1 MIRRPTRSTRTDTLF
16 PYTTLFRSDLLRV
29 EPARIALVIYRLV
42 TREKLRIE
50 EQLGV
55 EGGELGAPFGVDILD
70 AVARLV
76 RRLDAP
82 HREDAVHRVARQPHR
97 DMRILE
103 CRRFG
108 IVDPR
113 LHLRL
118 GFGHALDRSEQR
130 RDG

>member
-1 MIRRPTRSTRTDTLF
+1 MVRDELGLVGGRQVGAVAHHLVIAALDDA
-16 PYTTLFRSDLLRV
+16 DLLRV

-82 HREDAVHRVARQPHR
+82 HREDAVHRVARKHHR
-97 DMRILE
+97 DIRRSEEHTSALQYLMRISYTV
-103 CRRFG
+103 F
-108 IVDPR
+108 
-113 LHLRL
+113 
-118 GFGHALDRSEQR
+118 FS
-130 RDG
+130 